1 MAGFDKIKRKLE
13 KFNKGTEQY
22 EIVFEDKLP
31 HSVPYEKCYEDDEI
45 VNYNYQHFL
54 KLTKNL
60 KIKKPGYYQFSV
72 DTLGAYIDARV
83 VYEIATEVTCKAV
96 ESNLDPEYGPSL
108 KEEPAV
114 MFTRK
119 EF

>member
-1 MAGFDKIKRKLE
+1 MAGFDKVKRKISRIVPGQEPVVIFEDLNAFE
-13 KFNKGTEQY
+13 VEYQKFYSDDEMLGFAHELFMKLGVNLNKGRY
-22 EIVFEDKLP
+22 VFE
-31 HSVPYEKCYEDDEI
+31 
-45 VNYNYQHFL
+45 
-54 KLTKNL
+54 
-60 KIKKPGYYQFSV
+60 V

-96 ESNLDPEYGPSL
+96 EANLDPEYGPSL
-108 KEEPAV
+108 KEEPVV